1 VLLLENPE
9 QLAMLREDVSL
20 LPRAVEELL
29 RLLSP
34 TTTVPK
40 CLRDGIARDDLW
52 IRPGEVRQDVT
63 KPASAAMLQAM
74 SALDS
79 VGRCR
84 VRRLLLAAMSAAALA
99 GCGGASTSSSPS
111 GTPSQTS
118 TATTTRTESRA
129 RRRTPRHAG
138 RVPAHA
144 APVGRAQ
151 RVHAGDAT
159 LSVTVSRVYGSL
171 SDTGAALLPGTHAAG
186 VQLTIRNDAGATYD
200 STASGDVS
208 VITSSG
214 AAAPLFIK
222 QGVCQTPLTDF
233 ESLIG
238 VGETRTGCVGFTVPH
253 GARVVGVRFSPH
265 SRAPGTVTWR

>member
-1 VLLLENPE
+1 V
-9 QLAMLREDVSL
+9 
-20 LPRAVEELL
+20 RA
-29 RLLSP
+29 RLIL
-34 TTTVPK
+34 V
-40 CLRDGIARDDLW
+40 
-52 IRPGEVRQDVT
+52 
-63 KPASAAMLQAM
+63 
-74 SALDS
+74 ALI
-79 VGRCR
+79 
-84 VRRLLLAAMSAAALA
+84 AAALT
-99 GCGGASTSSSPS
+99 GCGGGASTTSSQS
-111 GTPSQTS
+111 GSS
-118 TATTTRTESRA
+118 TATTTTTTTRTTPRA
-129 RRRTPRHAG
+129 RRHKPRTG

-151 RVHAGDAT
+151 RVHAGSST
-159 LSVTVSRVYGSL
+159 LSVTVSKVYGSL
-171 SDTGAALLPGTHAAG
+171 SGTGAALLPGTHAAG
-186 VQLTIRNDAGATYD
+186 VQLTIHNDAGATYD

-265 SRAPGTVTWR
+265 SRAPGSVAWR